1 MPRPRAVREGV
12 DFELVVPAP
21 LAFEEAFWAAEGPA
35 ARIAGVDEAG
45 RGPLAGPVAAG
56 AVCMPPAVARE
67 LRAGPLARLTD
78 SKKLSAGDRAELFG
92 AIVSAAG
99 VEWALGLA
107 SPEEIDRLNIL
118 RATHLAMK
126 RALEGLPGGVPDKA
140 LVDGLPARGLPCG
153 QEAVVKGD
161 ARSFLVSA
169 ASVVAKVSRD
179 RIMDGLDARF
189 PGYGFAE
196 HKGYP
201 TPAHLDALRRLGV
214 SPCHRRS
221 FGPVR
226 DILEPELFPGF

>member
-1 MPRPRAVREGV
+1 MPRPRKVRGGGGSAPA
-12 DFELVVPAP
+12 VPAP
-21 LAFEEAFWAAEGPA
+21 LDFEEAFWAAAGAA

-56 AVCMPPAVARE
+56 AVCLAPALARE

-78 SKKLSAGDRAELFG
+78 SKKLSAAERDELFA
-92 AIVSAAG
+92 AIAETPG

-107 SPEEIDRLNIL
+107 EPAEIDRLNIL
-118 RATHLAMK
+118 RATHLAMR
-126 RALEGLPGGVPDKA
+126 RALEGLPGGLPAKA
-140 LVDGLPARGLPCG
+140 LVDGLPARGLPCP
-153 QEAVVKGD
+153 QEAIVKGD
-161 ARSFLVSA
+161 ARSFLVAA

-179 RIMDGLDARF
+179 RLMDELDARH

-201 TPAHLDALRRLGV
+201 TPAHLDALARLGV
-214 SPCHRRS
+214 SPVHRRS

-226 DILEPELFPGF
+226 DVLDPGLF

>member
-1 MPRPRAVREGV
+1 MPRPRKVREGV
-12 DFELVVPAP
+12 DFALVVPAP
-21 LAFEEAFWAAEGPA
+21 LDFEEAFWAEAGA
-35 ARIAGVDEAG
+35 SARLAGVDEAG

-56 AVCMPPAVARE
+56 AVCLAPDLARA

-78 SKKLSAGDRAELFG
+78 SKKLAAAERDELFS
-92 AIVSAAG
+92 AIAETQG

-107 SPEEIDRLNIL
+107 SPAEIDRLNIL
-118 RATHLAMK
+118 RATHLAMR
-126 RALEGLPGGVPDKA
+126 RALEGLPGGVPAKA
-140 LVDGLPARGLPCG
+140 LVDGLPVRGLPCP

-161 ARSFLVSA
+161 ARSFLVAA

-179 RIMDGLDARF
+179 RIMDELDARH
-189 PGYGFAE
+189 PGYGFSE

-201 TPAHLDALRRLGV
+201 TPAHLDALRRLGA

-226 DILEPELFPGF
+226 AVVEPGLF

>member
-21 LAFEEAFWAAEGPA
+21 LDFEEAFWAAEGPS
-35 ARIAGVDEAG
+35 ARVAGVDEAG

-56 AVCMPPAVARE
+56 AVCMPPALARE
-67 LRAGPLARLTD
+67 LRAGPLAKLTD
-78 SKKLSAGDRAELFG
+78 SKKLSAAERDGLYA
-92 AIVSAAG
+92 AITGTPG
-99 VEWALGLA
+99 VDWALGLA
-107 SPEEIDRLNIL
+107 SPAEIDRLNIL

-126 RALEGLPGGVPDKA
+126 RALEGLRGGVPAMA

-153 QEAVVKGD
+153 QQAVVKGD

-169 ASVVAKVSRD
+169 ASIVAKVSRD
-179 RIMDGLDARF
+179 RILDELDARF
-189 PGYGFAE
+189 PGYGLAE

-226 DILEPELFPGF
+226 DVLNPGLF

>member
-1 MPRPRAVREGV
+1 MPRRRAVREGV

-21 LAFEEAFWAAEGPA
+21 LDLEEAFWAERGAA

-56 AVCMPPAVARE
+56 AVCMPPDIARA
-67 LRAGPLARLTD
+67 LRAGPLAALTD
-78 SKKLSAGDRAELFG
+78 SKKLSAAQRDALYE
-92 AIVSAAG
+92 AITEAPG

-107 SPEEIDRLNIL
+107 SPAEIDRLDIL

-126 RALEGLPGGVPDKA
+126 RALEGLRGGVPEKA
-140 LVDGLPARGLPCG
+140 LVDGLPVRGLPCP

-161 ARSFLVSA
+161 ARSFLVAA

-179 RIMDGLDARF
+179 RIMDDLDARF

-201 TPAHLDALRRLGV
+201 TPAHLEALARLGV
-214 SPCHRRS
+214 SPAHRRS

-226 DILEPELFPGF
+226 DVLNPGLF

>member
-1 MPRPRAVREGV
+1 MPRPRAIREGV

-21 LAFEEAFWAAEGPA
+21 LDFEEAFWAANGA
-35 ARIAGVDEAG
+35 QARLAGVDEAG

-56 AVCMPPAVARE
+56 AVCMPPALARE
-67 LRAGPLARLTD
+67 LREGPLAALTD
-78 SKKLSAGDRAELFG
+78 SKKLSASERDGLYAVVTG
-92 AIVSAAG
+92 TPG

-107 SPEEIDRLNIL
+107 SPAEIDRLDIL

-126 RALEGLPGGVPDKA
+126 RALEGLPGGVPDMA
-140 LVDGLPARGLPCG
+140 LVDGLPARGLPCP
-153 QEAVVKGD
+153 QEPVVKGD
-161 ARSFLVSA
+161 ARSFFVAA
-169 ASVVAKVSRD
+169 ASIVAKVSRD
-179 RIMDGLDARF
+179 RILDDLDARF
-189 PGYGFAE
+189 PGYGLAE

-226 DILEPELFPGF
+226 DVLNPGLF